1 MLKKHIALPQ
11 DHGSWVFLFSP
22 LIIGIFA
29 GGSISFSTLFLVLS
43 SIAVFLIRQPITI
56 IVKIFSGRRA
66 RRELNT
72 ALYWS
77 AIYGFI
83 ALISLAGLVFTGY
96 GYVAFLAI
104 PGVAVFSWH
113 LWLVYKRSERNQIG
127 VEIIASGVLALS
139 APAGYWV
146 SLGNPAPAGW
156 LLFLL
161 TWLQSAASIV
171 YAYLRLEQ
179 RNLDKWP
186 TLPERFRKA
195 QRSLAYSTFNILF
208 VVFLAIIGS
217 VPPLLLLPY
226 LVQWIETI
234 WGTLRPAIGEK
245 PTRIGMRQLMISSIY
260 TILFIVT
267 WNISL

>member
-22 LIIGIFA
+22 LLIGIFA

-56 IVKIFSGRRA
+56 IVKIFSGRRP
-66 RRELNT
+66 RRDLKT
-72 ALYWS
+72 ALFWS
-77 AIYGFI
+77 AAYGVI
-83 ALISLAGLVFTGY
+83 ASFSLAGLVSTGN
-96 GYVAFLAI
+96 GYVLLLAI

-113 LWLVYKRSERNQIG
+113 LWLVSKRSERNQIG

-146 SLGNPAPAGW
+146 SLGKPDPAGW

-179 RNLDKWP
+179 RNLSEFP
-186 TLPERFRKA
+186 TLLERFRKA
-195 QRSLAYSTFNILF
+195 LRSLAYSTFNIFF
-208 VVFLAIIGS
+208 VAFLAIIGS
-217 VPPLLLLPY
+217 VPPMLLLPY
-226 LVQWIETI
+226 LVQWVETI
-234 WGTLRPAIGEK
+234 WGTLIPAIGEK
-245 PTRIGMRQLMISSIY
+245 PTRIGMRQLIISSLF
-260 TILFIVT
+260 TILFIAT
-267 WNISL
+267 WNIS

>member
-22 LIIGIFA
+22 LLIGIFA
-29 GGSISFSTLFLVLS
+29 GGSTSFSTLFLVLS

-56 IVKIFSGRRA
+56 IIKIFSGRRT
-66 RRELNT
+66 RRDLKT
-72 ALYWS
+72 ALFWS
-77 AIYGFI
+77 AVYGVI
-83 ALISLAGLVFTGY
+83 ASISLAGLVFTGNS
-96 GYVAFLAI
+96 YVLFLAI

-113 LWLVYKRSERNQIG
+113 LWLVSRRSERNQIG

-146 SLGNPAPAGW
+146 SLGKPDPAGW

-179 RNLDKWP
+179 RNLSQCP
-186 TLPERFRKA
+186 TRLERFRKA

-208 VVFLAIIGS
+208 VAFLARIGS
-217 VPPLLLLPY
+217 VPPLLVLPY

-245 PTRIGMRQLMISSIY
+245 PTRIGMRQLIISSIF
-260 TILFIVT
+260 TILFIAT
-267 WNISL
+267 WNIS